1 MTVSGLLPVS
11 DINYIVTYL
20 TKGEGSVKGLLKAI
34 GGVYNFVLD
43 LLPDPATLDAFVAQG
58 VLTDSELVEKLEDL
72 KGFKA
77 SADATL
83 PVWVIPVLL
92 KLLDLAALFLR
103 K

>member
-1 MTVSGLLPVS
+1 MVSTGLLPVS

-43 LLPDPATLDAFVAQG
+43 LLPDAASLDAFVAQSA
-58 VLTDSELVEKLEDL
+58 LTNEELVEKLEDL

-77 SADATL
+77 SADASL
-83 PVWVIPVLL
+83 PVWLIPVLL
-92 KLLDLAALFLR
+92 KLLDLASLLLR